1 MNFWINLWTLFFLLS
16 LALFGGLAVVVTIGG
31 FFDIR
36 ALFKSLTARSPR
48 DAQRRER
55 EDRKPSPLLSE
66 QSRRD
71 RKGKPGTHKPK
82 R

>member
-16 LALFGGLAVVVTIGG
+16 LALFGGLAVIVTIGG

-36 ALFKSLTARSPR
+36 SLFKSLTDRTG
-48 DAQRRER
+48 Q
-55 EDRKPSPLLSE
+55 EDEQPNPVLSK
-66 QSRRD
+66 QSRRN
-71 RKGKPGTHKPK
+71 RKDKPGKRKPK